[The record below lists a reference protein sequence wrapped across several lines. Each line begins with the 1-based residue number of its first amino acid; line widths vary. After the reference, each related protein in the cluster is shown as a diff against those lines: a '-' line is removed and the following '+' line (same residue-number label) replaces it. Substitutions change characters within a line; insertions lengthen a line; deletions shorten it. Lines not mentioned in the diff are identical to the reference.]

1 MVKRILCVVM
11 TVVFLLSSIAVVPV
25 FADDASS
32 MTNGYTDV
40 LFSNDYRGF
49 CLDQKKK
56 GAYTGDV
63 FTPVDTSVATSNVD
77 GSDVSQKIKIL
88 LTQSFDE
95 LYKYDDASG
104 YILSDT
110 NTVQAVVWNFTDG
123 QYIWGLQKT
132 LVERVNAYTGP
143 AIPDNGYVLTLAN
156 GDTITFYFLVMKTK
170 DDAQQDFFAYKIVTN
185 EKPSHK
191 CEFADKWEYDED
203 SHWHECECG
212 EIADEDEHTGG
223 EATCKEKAEC
233 EYCGQ
238 PYGEKDPENHVG
250 ETYVK
255 DAVEPSYEAPGYTG
269 DIYCSD
275 CDELLEYGEPID
287 QLHRC
292 DFSGE
297 WEYDEDSHW
306 HECECGE
313 IADESK
319 HTGGEAT
326 CQEKAVCDDCGQ
338 PYGEIDPDNHSFS
351 EEWEHDENTH
361 WHECEC
367 GEITDEDEHTGGE
380 ATCIEKAVC
389 EVCNESYGDVDLENH
404 TGDVYVVGV
413 KEPTYDEPGYTG
425 DTHCA
430 DCKALIKPGEEIPQL
445 HRCDFSGEWEYDENS
460 HWHECECGEIADEDE
475 HTGGEATCKE
485 KAECEYCGQPYGE
498 KDPENHVGETYV
510 KDAVEPSYEAPGYT
524 GDIYCSDCDEL
535 LEYGEP
541 IDQLHKHEFSDEW
554 KSDGESHWYEC
565 ECGEKSEKVEH
576 VFVKGSCTECE
587 TKDPEYKEDKPTVPP
602 ADDDTNPGTG
612 DNIMIYMC
620 LVISFVII
628 GTVLFKRKSLNQK

>member
-233 EYCGQ
+233 EFCGQ

-250 ETYVK
+250 KTYVK

-306 HECECGE
+306 HECECG
-313 IADESK
+313 
-319 HTGGEAT
+319 
-326 CQEKAVCDDCGQ
+326 
-338 PYGEIDPDNHSFS
+338 
-351 EEWEHDENTH
+351 
-361 WHECEC
+361 
-367 GEITDEDEHTGGE
+367 
-380 ATCIEKAVC
+380 
-389 EVCNESYGDVDLENH
+389 
-404 TGDVYVVGV
+404 
-413 KEPTYDEPGYTG
+413 
-425 DTHCA
+425 
-430 DCKALIKPGEEIPQL
+430 
-445 HRCDFSGEWEYDENS
+445 
-460 HWHECECGEIADEDE
+460 
-475 HTGGEATCKE
+475 
-485 KAECEYCGQPYGE
+485 
-498 KDPENHVGETYV
+498 
-510 KDAVEPSYEAPGYT
+510 
-524 GDIYCSDCDEL
+524 
-535 LEYGEP
+535 
-541 IDQLHKHEFSDEW
+541 
-554 KSDGESHWYEC
+554 
-565 ECGEKSEKVEH
+565 
-576 VFVKGSCTECE
+576 
-587 TKDPEYKEDKPTVPP
+587 
-602 ADDDTNPGTG
+602 
-612 DNIMIYMC
+612 
-620 LVISFVII
+620 
-628 GTVLFKRKSLNQK
+628 